1 MIDNENGNQ
10 MVNIFVESRGEKH
23 NGGAR
28 TNLGFSHTA
37 TGKIMK

>member
-1 MIDNENGNQ
+1 MIDNEAGNQ

-28 TNLGFSHTA
+28 TNLGFSHAA
-37 TGKIMK
+37 TGI